1 MWEPRGQPWQ
11 LRDVLVSALIPG
23 MHHALSES
31 QGQGQGQ
38 ESHPEVTCRPQP
50 GISQSRDND
59 IRSMTLTY
67 AGANAHTPEA

>member
-1 MWEPRGQPWQ
+1 MWERRGQPWQ
-11 LRDVLVSALIPG
+11 LRDVLVSARIPG

-31 QGQGQGQ
+31 QGQGQ